1 MLAFR
6 RAISS
11 GGSTTGDTLSMA
23 VSAAGA
29 SCEQRAMRAA
39 AVASVSSGWTLQS
52 VLFCFVLF
60 KIALLIVVR
69 QEGEAGRSPRTG
81 GGGRERKGR
90 PRRRRFPPVVQGES
104 NRLATPPPPGRER
117 EQSQFGCP
125 SNVDLSPPDQPR
137 AFVFVPGTSSC
148 ARASDPERRRSRARE
163 AAARERSMALFDC
176 PRGAT
181 ERSREEREKKRFV
194 QRELI
199 FLNSLLARK
208 GKKRGK
214 NERFLETSARLS
226 LPLHLLPPPP
236 PPRLLALDLS
246 SPLGAVEEG
255 ETGVACARPRRFPL
269 SSFCFFEKNSIE

>member
-1 MLAFR
+1 
-6 RAISS
+6 
-11 GGSTTGDTLSMA
+11 
-23 VSAAGA
+23 
-29 SCEQRAMRAA
+29 
-39 AVASVSSGWTLQS
+39 
-52 VLFCFVLF
+52 
-60 KIALLIVVR
+60 
-69 QEGEAGRSPRTG
+69 
-81 GGGRERKGR
+81 
-90 PRRRRFPPVVQGES
+90 
-104 NRLATPPPPGRER
+104 
-117 EQSQFGCP
+117 
-125 SNVDLSPPDQPR
+125 
-137 AFVFVPGTSSC
+137 
-148 ARASDPERRRSRARE
+148 
-163 AAARERSMALFDC
+163 MALFDC

-181 ERSREEREKKRFV
+181 ERSREEKKRFV

>member
-1 MLAFR
+1 MERGKGVRGDDASPPSSKA
-6 RAISS
+6 RA
-11 GGSTTGDTLSMA
+11 TG
-23 VSAAGA
+23 
-29 SCEQRAMRAA
+29 
-39 AVASVSSGWTLQS
+39 LQ
-52 VLFCFVLF
+52 
-60 KIALLIVVR
+60 
-69 QEGEAGRSPRTG
+69 
-81 GGGRERKGR
+81 
-90 PRRRRFPPVVQGES
+90 PP
-104 NRLATPPPPGRER
+104 PPPPGRER

-163 AAARERSMALFDC
+163 AAERERSMALFDC

-246 SPLGAVEEG
+246 LPLGAVEEG

>member
-1 MLAFR
+1 M
-6 RAISS
+6 
-11 GGSTTGDTLSMA
+11 
-23 VSAAGA
+23 
-29 SCEQRAMRAA
+29 
-39 AVASVSSGWTLQS
+39 
-52 VLFCFVLF
+52 
-60 KIALLIVVR
+60 IVVR

-81 GGGRERKGR
+81 GGGERKGR
-90 PRRRRFPPVVQGES
+90 PRGRRFPPVVQGES
-104 NRLATPPPPGRER
+104 NRLATPPPPPGRER

-163 AAARERSMALFDC
+163 AAERERSMALFDC

-246 SPLGAVEEG
+246 LPLGAVEEG